1 MNITA
6 KTKKLGII
14 GFPVEHSFSPKMHN
28 YISDKLGNDY
38 IYTGFTVAPDSLG
51 DAVRGIRALG
61 MRGVNVTAPHKTE
74 VMQYLDRV
82 DPRAKRLGSVNT
94 VVNDNGVLTGYNT
107 DSDGFFAAL
116 RHSGIEVRG
125 KRVLV
130 MGCGGVAKPTL
141 MRMTE
146 ESPCSVTLMNRTKSR
161 AEVMADEIY
170 RETGFKIETDP
181 AELRFDVVINM
192 TSAGMEPQENT
203 LPTELI
209 DGLGTMDFIKDG
221 MAAVDMIYNPPKTKF
236 LREAE
241 KRGAKILNGLDM
253 LIYQGIIAY
262 ELFTGTSLPDGM
274 ADDIRRDVFGAAAG
288 VGS

>member
-28 YISDKLGNDY
+28 YISGKLGNDY
-38 IYTGFTVAPDSLG
+38 IYTGFTVSPDLLG

-61 MRGVNVTAPHKTE
+61 IRGINVTAPHKTE
-74 VMQYLDRV
+74 VMKYLDRI
-82 DPRAKRLGSVNT
+82 DDRAARLGSVNT

-116 RHSGIEVRG
+116 KHSGIEVNDR
-125 KRVLV
+125 RVLV

-146 ESPCSVTLMNRTKSR
+146 EAPRSVTLMNRTKSKS
-161 AEVMADEIY
+161 ETMAAEIY
-170 RETGFKIETDP
+170 SETGFKIDTEP
-181 AELRFDVVINM
+181 QKLEFDVVINM

-203 LPTELI
+203 LPTDLI
-209 DGLGTMDFIKDG
+209 DGLGTMDFISEG
-221 MAAVDMIYNPPKTKF
+221 TAAVDMIYNPSKTRF
-236 LREAE
+236 LQEAE

-262 ELFTGTSLPDGM
+262 ELFTGISLPDGM
-274 ADDIRRDVFGAAAG
+274 ADDIRRDVFGAEAVA
-288 VGS
+288 